1 MRILELLDDLNVIE
15 LNVEVLV
22 DALEDA
28 LELDVVFELDGDF
41 VVDEGF
47 EEAVLILL
55 FSTPLS
61 FDNVMIYF
69 GCSGASKGGGER
81 RT

>member
-15 LNVEVLV
+15 LNVEVLI

-47 EEAVLILL
+47 EEATL
-55 FSTPLS
+55 FIDQFP
-61 FDNVMIYF
+61 
-69 GCSGASKGGGER
+69 CSRCLEIQ
-81 RT
+81 